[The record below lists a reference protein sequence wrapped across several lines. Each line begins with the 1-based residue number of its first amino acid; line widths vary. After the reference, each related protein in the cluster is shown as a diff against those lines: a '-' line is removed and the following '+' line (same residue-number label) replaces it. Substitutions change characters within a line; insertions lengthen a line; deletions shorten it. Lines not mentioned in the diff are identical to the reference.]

1 MSPTTTTLTV
11 FKATPNT
18 QPRNKNK
25 NKNSSENTSTVRKAG
40 VDATSADVIQPQ
52 ATAPENVQPPPLGI
66 SVEGTSPLNQ
76 DKDKDTR
83 AYEHERKRAKHAGEW
98 AKRLARKAITHG
110 SLGVGRPVGATTA
123 HLERQSKSLK
133 NAKVGLD
140 VAVDLYAV
148 LPQKDTEPPATK
160 TWEGLGAGLL
170 KKNVSSLPN
179 EGACTNTSKAAHA
192 VRVNLSELVVLSQ
205 RKPRKLNGRVPFNY
219 PLWELT
225 KITPADD
232 FEVIPHIRSVIAL
245 DDAAN
250 VHDMD
255 LDEPWEHIYPD
266 DDDDGDDGKG
276 NTRDGAGKFG
286 RPSYARVVGT
296 GCQ

>member
-25 NKNSSENTSTVRKAG
+25 NKNSSDNTSTLRKAS
-40 VDATSADVIQPQ
+40 VDTTSVDVVQPQ
-52 ATAPENVQPPPLGI
+52 ATAPSAEAENIQPPPLGI

-76 DKDKDTR
+76 DKDRDVR

-110 SLGVGRPVGATTA
+110 SLGVGRPAGATAA
-123 HLERQSKSLK
+123 HAERRSKSLK
-133 NAKVGLD
+133 NGQVGLD

-148 LPQKDTEPPATK
+148 LPQKDTAPPAAK
-160 TWEGLGAGLL
+160 IWEGLGAGFL
-170 KKNVSSLPN
+170 KSVSPPPN
-179 EGACTNTSKAAHA
+179 EGACTDASKAAQG

-205 RKPRKLNGRVPFNY
+205 RKPRKLN
-219 PLWELT
+219 
-225 KITPADD
+225 ADD

-245 DDAAN
+245 DDVAN

-266 DDDDGDDGKG
+266 DDGEE
-276 NTRDGAGKFG
+276 NALDGAGKFG